1 MAIVAIEHFT
11 RNACF
16 AVIHRILISIYGVL
30 KQKRRCLRTVI
41 LATERRKK
49 IRILY
54 TYLRKCRSIF
64 IFQVVIYLLLQLR
77 YRRTT
82 SCRRSMNRTKIIHVS
97 RFPIEF
103 RLLCIFNIRR
113 LSHASLNKKREWN
126 REKNLSATSFFD
138 LLSQQCISRVKLNS
152 V

>member
-30 KQKRRCLRTVI
+30 KQRRCLRTVI
-41 LATERRKK
+41 LAIERTKK

-64 IFQVVIYLLLQLR
+64 IFQYLLLDQYLIDI
-77 YRRTT
+77 YYYQ
-82 SCRRSMNRTKIIHVS
+82 
-97 RFPIEF
+97 
-103 RLLCIFNIRR
+103 
-113 LSHASLNKKREWN
+113 
-126 REKNLSATSFFD
+126 D
-138 LLSQQCISRVKLNS
+138 LFTFTITL
-152 V
+152 